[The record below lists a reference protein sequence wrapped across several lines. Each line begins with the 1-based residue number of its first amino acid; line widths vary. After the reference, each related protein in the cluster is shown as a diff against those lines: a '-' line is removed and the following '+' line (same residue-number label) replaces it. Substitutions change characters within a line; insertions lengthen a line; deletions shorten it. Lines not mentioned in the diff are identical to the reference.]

1 MQEAAVKEGTLQE
14 LFSVTFQL
22 ALFQNPDQE
31 NPFQVVL
38 NCPILICSVHQSAQ
52 AKWLY
57 CLKWPT
63 FSSYTCPLSC
73 AC

>member
-1 MQEAAVKEGTLQE
+1 MQEAAVKEGTLQD

-38 NCPILICSVHQSAQ
+38 DRPVMFCSVN
-52 AKWLY
+52 
-57 CLKWPT
+57 
-63 FSSYTCPLSC
+63 
-73 AC
+73 

>member
-52 AKWLY
+52 AK
-57 CLKWPT
+57 
-63 FSSYTCPLSC
+63 
-73 AC
+73 